1 MGAKDFKS
9 SIVQKDRL
17 LPGIHGLRGVAA
29 LAIVLFHL
37 IHLADINP
45 PAMFSFIGRGFG
57 YAVHLFFILSAY
69 SLMHSTESQVSRENW
84 VKYYFIKRFFR
95 IAPLFYSMII
105 FFMACGLFPLNN
117 LKDFNNLLL
126 NLTFTFGFAPETG
139 ILWGGWSVGVE
150 MLFYAIFPT
159 LILLIKSSRDA
170 LILLIFSTI
179 VACGLRSVLHY
190 QYLAIDP
197 SAKYD
202 WSYYSFA
209 ANFCFF
215 SMGIYAYLLGQYYPK
230 KSKIISTHIPLIAV
244 IIFSLLFSDFD
255 LIQKISSRLDIVL

>member
-45 PAMFSFIGRGFG
+45 PAMFSFIGRDFG

-139 ILWGGWSVGVE
+139 ILWLV
-150 MLFYAIFPT
+150 
-159 LILLIKSSRDA
+159 LL
-170 LILLIFSTI
+170 LL
-179 VACGLRSVLHY
+179 LR
-190 QYLAIDP
+190 
-197 SAKYD
+197 
-202 WSYYSFA
+202 
-209 ANFCFF
+209 
-215 SMGIYAYLLGQYYPK
+215 
-230 KSKIISTHIPLIAV
+230 
-244 IIFSLLFSDFD
+244 
-255 LIQKISSRLDIVL
+255 